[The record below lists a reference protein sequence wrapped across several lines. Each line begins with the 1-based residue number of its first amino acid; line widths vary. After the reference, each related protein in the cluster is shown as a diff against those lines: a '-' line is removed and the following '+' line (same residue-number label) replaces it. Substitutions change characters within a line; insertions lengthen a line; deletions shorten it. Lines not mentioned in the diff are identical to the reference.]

1 MSYLPAQLTTEEL
14 LNKVKMLADS
24 IGAKTKE
31 DFPKLMPTAIKELKG
46 KADGKAIKEA
56 VQKVLG
62 VS

>member
-1 MSYLPAQLTTEEL
+1 MS
-14 LNKVKMLADS
+14 
-24 IGAKTKE
+24 AKTKE

-62 VS
+62 VN